1 VEVCDK
7 ERNVVSLDGFPPEN
21 DKVFCSHHHKPRKF
35 VTENA
40 FNVVLLL
47 YANGHADGIYRW
59 LDEDLFLL
67 APRYD

>member
-1 VEVCDK
+1 MEVCD
-7 ERNVVSLDGFPPEN
+7 EEGNVIALDWFPPED
-21 DKVFCSHHHKPRKF
+21 DKVFCSHHHKPGEF

-47 YANGHADGIYRW
+47 YANGHANRIHGW